1 MNSAAIAV
9 LFTTV
14 VFQPQ
19 TFDEAAKKAEAN
31 QRTLVVVVGATWC
44 PACQVLKN
52 QVLPEVARRGG
63 LDNVEYAYVDY
74 DEQTDLARQLMQGS
88 QIPQVIRFSTDG
100 ERWTSDRRQG
110 RQSVESLLKF
120 LNGHDK

>member
-1 MNSAAIAV
+1 
-9 LFTTV
+9 
-14 VFQPQ
+14 
-19 TFDEAAKKAEAN
+19 
-31 QRTLVVVVGATWC
+31 
-44 PACQVLKN
+44 
-52 QVLPEVARRGG
+52 
-63 LDNVEYAYVDY
+63 
-74 DEQTDLARQLMQGS
+74 MQGS